1 MRKLGRFRLDMEGKV
16 IYHVKMRTDTY
27 GQIILSED
35 DLCDLYLKDPE
46 KTFNEVLSEDC
57 IQFSDSLNISP
68 VPNITLY
75 TDPKLSVAE
84 FDRNNQNNWHMPE
97 RYKNMDIAEYVL
109 AQCNNESELQR
120 AGEEL
125 LLFQE
130 RDMFDLLKYLKYLVD
145 TMRENNIIWGVGR
158 GSSVSSF
165 VLYLIGIHKINSLY
179 YDLSID
185 EFLK

>member
-1 MRKLGRFRLDMEGKV
+1 
-16 IYHVKMRTDTY
+16 MRTDKY

-35 DLCDLYLKDPE
+35 DICNLYLNDPTRYFKTIITDSDISIPSLLE
-46 KTFNEVLSEDC
+46 LENIPILKKTFDTN
-57 IQFSDSLNISP
+57 
-68 VPNITLY
+68 
-75 TDPKLSVAE
+75 LSVQE
-84 FDRNNQNNWHMPE
+84 FDKINQNNWYMPE
-97 RYKNMDIAEYVL
+97 SYKNVDIAKFVL
-109 AQCNNESELQR
+109 DKCNSEAELQR

-130 RDMFDLLKYLKYLVD
+130 RDMFELLKYLIYLVD
-145 TMRENNIIWGVGR
+145 TMRQNNIVWGVGR